1 MARAN
6 RHFISGYAWHLTHR
20 CHKRDFLLKFTKDKQ
35 RWMYWL
41 FEAKRR
47 FGLCV
52 LNFTVTSNHVH
63 LLVYDTGNGNKTIPK
78 SIQLIAGKTGQ
89 EFNSRKGRKGAF
101 WQDRYHATAVATD
114 NHLIQCMV
122 YIDLNMVRAGVVKH
136 PNDWPFG
143 GYRHI
148 LTPPKRY
155 RLTDNKKLMELMNI
169 REVEQ
174 LRETYRNWIDVAIM
188 KSNTARQPQWT
199 ECIAVG
205 NKFYVEKVKDQMG
218 YKAVGRKI
226 IENRDSFVLREPQLS
241 YQSVSDRAIRMQPE
255 ENTIYWQNGPES
267 NLDQNMSLE
276 ESF

>member
-20 CHKRDFLLKFTKDKQ
+20 CHKREFLLKFAKDKQ

-41 FEAKRR
+41 FEAKKR

-52 LNFTVTSNHVH
+52 LNFTVTSNH
-63 LLVYDTGNGNKTIPK
+63 LLIYDTGNGNETIPK

-89 EFNSRKGRKGAF
+89 EFNARKGRNGAF

-114 NHLIQCMV
+114 DHLIRCMV

-136 PNDWPFG
+136 PEDWPFG

-155 RLTDNKKLMELMNI
+155 RLTDNKKIMELINI
-169 REVEQ
+169 MEIDRF
-174 LRETYRNWIDVAIM
+174 RKTYRDWVDSAIM
-188 KSNTARQPQWT
+188 RRDLKRQPEWT
-199 ECIAVG
+199 SSIAGG
-205 NKFYVEKVKDQMG
+205 NKVYVKQVRNQMG
-218 YKAVGRKI
+218 YKAIGRKVD
-226 IENRDSFVLREPQLS
+226 ENGDSFVLREPQTS
-241 YQSVSDRAIRMQPE
+241 YQSMSDRAEQLQPE
-255 ENTIYWQNGPES
+255 DNTIYWQNGPENYLDS
-267 NLDQNMSLE
+267 NTSLE
-276 ESF
+276 GSF

>member
-20 CHKRDFLLKFTKDKQ
+20 CHKREFLLKFAKDKQ

-41 FEAKRR
+41 FEAKKR

-63 LLVYDTGNGNKTIPK
+63 LLIYDTGNGNETIPK

-136 PNDWPFG
+136 PKDWSFG
-143 GYRHI
+143 GYRYI
-148 LTPPKRY
+148 LAPPKRY
-155 RLTDNKKLMELMNI
+155 R
-169 REVEQ
+169 
-174 LRETYRNWIDVAIM
+174 LRETYRNWVDSAIM
-188 KSNTARQPQWT
+188 RRDIKRQPQWT
-199 ECIAVG
+199 ESIAVG
-205 NKFYVEKVKDQMG
+205 DKVYVEKVKDQMG
-218 YKAVGRKI
+218 YKAIGRKVV
-226 IENRDSFVLREPQLS
+226 ENGDSFVLKEPQVS
-241 YQSVSDRAIRMQPE
+241 YQSISDRAVLLQPE
-255 ENTIYWQNGPES
+255 DNTIYWQNGPENNPDS
-267 NLDQNMSLE
+267 NMSLE
-276 ESF
+276 GSF